1 VDWAAIRLSLQLAV
15 CTTLILC
22 AVGVPL
28 AYWLAASG
36 WRLKFLVEAVVALP
50 LVLPATVLGFYLLM
64 ALGPNA
70 PIGRAYERLIGGRL
84 PFSFTGLLVA
94 SVLYSLPFA
103 VRPFTVAFSSIDRR
117 LIEASWC
124 LGVSPLATFFRVVV
138 PLSWT
143 GILTG
148 IILTFAH
155 TMGEFGVVLMVGGN
169 VAGVTRTVSIA
180 IYDDVQALNY
190 EAAGHTALFLLGISF
205 AALALTYA
213 LQRRVWV
220 L

>member
-1 VDWAAIRLSLQLAV
+1 MDWAAIRLSLQLAV
-15 CTTLILC
+15 CTTAILF
-22 AVGVPL
+22 ALGLPL
-28 AYWLAASG
+28 AYWLAASA

-70 PIGRAYERLIGGRL
+70 SIGRAYERLIGGRL

-190 EAAGHTALFLLGISF
+190 EAAGHTAMFLLGISF

>member
-1 VDWAAIRLSLQLAV
+1 MDWAAIRLSLQLAV
-15 CTTLILC
+15 CTTAILLLF
-22 AVGVPL
+22 GLPL
-28 AYWLAASG
+28 AHWLAVSR
-36 WRLKFLVEAVVALP
+36 WRFKFLVEAVVALP

-64 ALGPNA
+64 ALGPNS
-70 PIGRAYERLIGGRL
+70 PMGRAYDSLVGGRL
-84 PFSFTGLLVA
+84 PFSFTGLLIA

-103 VRPFTVAFSSIDRR
+103 VRPFAVAFSGVDRR
-117 LIEASWC
+117 LVEASWC
-124 LGVSPLATFFRVVV
+124 LGVSRLQTFLRVVV

-169 VAGVTRTVSIA
+169 IPGVTRTVSIS
-180 IYDDVQALNY
+180 IYDGVQALNY
-190 EAAGHTALFLLGISF
+190 ETAGQTALFLLGISF
-205 AALALTYA
+205 ASLALTYA